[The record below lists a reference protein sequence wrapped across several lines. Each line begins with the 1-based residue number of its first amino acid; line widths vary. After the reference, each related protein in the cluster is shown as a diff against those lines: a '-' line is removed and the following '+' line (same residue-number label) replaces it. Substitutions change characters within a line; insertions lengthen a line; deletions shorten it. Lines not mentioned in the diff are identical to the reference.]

1 MPHHRKVN
9 LYISV
14 LENLCWNTEISRNL
28 VERARKSNRH
38 VFDLQ
43 DTTEEEDEIANDDE
57 AKKGR
62 DNPALEVD
70 EKWLE
75 SFKKK
80 I

>member
-1 MPHHRKVN
+1 
-9 LYISV
+9 
-14 LENLCWNTEISRNL
+14 
-28 VERARKSNRH
+28 

-70 EKWLE
+70 EK
-75 SFKKK
+75 
-80 I
+80 